1 MVTAAMESMRP
12 IPTTGIRNHDAYEN
26 LRFAAAS
33 KLGMREGGS
42 GLHAFDTKC
51 CIGFLRNP
59 ARGYTCRL
67 VRVPGDYGWPH
78 DRFNNDCPSTTQPFE
93 SADYMMRPLMIA
105 ACLALTTAVAFA
117 DEPNQAPAATT
128 TAATPAPAAVPTLK
142 GDAKAGRQLIYTCQG
157 CHGVTG
163 YKNAYPSY
171 HVPRLGGQSEVYLL
185 NALTEY
191 KKGTR
196 KHPTMQ
202 AQAQSFS
209 DQDIANI
216 AAYLATVK

>member
-1 MVTAAMESMRP
+1 
-12 IPTTGIRNHDAYEN
+12 
-26 LRFAAAS
+26 
-33 KLGMREGGS
+33 
-42 GLHAFDTKC
+42 
-51 CIGFLRNP
+51 
-59 ARGYTCRL
+59 
-67 VRVPGDYGWPH
+67 
-78 DRFNNDCPSTTQPFE
+78 
-93 SADYMMRPLMIA
+93 MMRPLMIA
-105 ACLALTTAVAFA
+105 ACLALTTGVAFA
-117 DEPNQAPAATT
+117 EEPKQEPTTT
-128 TAATPAPAAVPTLK
+128 TAASNTSAAPAPAAAPAAAPVIK
-142 GDAKAGRQLIYTCQG
+142 GDAAAGKPLTYTCQG

-171 HVPRLGGQSEVYLL
+171 HVPKIGGQSVQYLT

-216 AAYLATVK
+216 AAYLSTVK